1 MIRVL
6 ACVDGSNYDASVC
19 EHAAWLAGRMGGRVL
34 VLHACEQA
42 AAGAPDDPAP
52 YAILE
57 AALHHLHDHGVEGA
71 EAELADG
78 DLVDAILAADAQA
91 AVIGKRGRG
100 AQVETRAGTGSQV
113 ESVLRRTTAPTCLA
127 SQYFLP
133 VNRALVLLDA
143 DPNRRDAVEF
153 IAENDELRGL
163 DINLVIANDGA
174 DPPEAKLQWARQTLS
189 AEEARIFS
197 IRAEGL
203 GAAVGQYLE
212 SRRLDLL
219 ILSRAVLLPP
229 EDDGAQRLEAR
240 GLWAFRAPVLVC

>member
-34 VLHACEQA
+34 VLHACEQTL
-42 AAGAPDDPAP
+42 AGSADDPAP

-57 AALHHLHDHGVEGA
+57 SALHHLHDHGVEGV
-71 EAELADG
+71 EAELAEG
-78 DLVDAILAADAQA
+78 DLVEAVLAANAQA
-91 AVIGKRGRG
+91 VVIGKRGRG
-100 AQVETRAGTGSQV
+100 TQAEGRAGTGAQV
-113 ESVLRRTTAPTCLA
+113 EAVLRRTTAPTCLA

-133 VNRALVLLDA
+133 INRALVLLDA
-143 DPNRRDAVEF
+143 DPGRRDAVEF
-153 IAENDELRGL
+153 IAANEQLRGL
-163 DINLVIANDGA
+163 DIDLVIANGAA
-174 DPPEAKLQWARQTLS
+174 DPPEAKLLWARQTLA

-197 IRAEGL
+197 IQAEGL
-203 GAAVGQYLE
+203 GAAVGRYLE
-212 SRRLDLL
+212 SRRLDVL

-229 EDDGAQRLEAR
+229 EDDGARPLEAR